1 MLTIAVPCFNEH
13 EFIIE
18 TLKSIQMQTYS
29 DYLVDIYDNNSSD
42 GTLEKLYEF
51 CQKDKRFRINK
62 SLVNIGLL
70 NNFRKSL
77 NLSKTEYFMWMGAH
91 DLIEEN
97 YLLEL
102 TNSLN
107 QNPKSALAFPRIKYL
122 SPEGTLQLG
131 RELKNESKVASPL
144 KRYISSIGDG
154 RIATARMHGIFRRE
168 YIRECGNYQWNF
180 GGMDHIFL
188 SRSEFYGSEY
198 NGNTSY
204 IRRLW
209 SAEKLETHKITGAS
223 YRYFDKSNK
232 QYGLRKLSFI
242 PLYQAYT
249 NDFLRLPLSKYTK
262 IRSLPLIFLEIN
274 KKFEINFVNN
284 LILYFLNTLSFNSRK
299 ILRVKITLVHRKYQE
314 FIVNRARNK
323 SSK

>member
-1 MLTIAVPCFNEH
+1 MNNSQLTIAVPCFNEA
-13 EFIIE
+13 EFIIDA
-18 TLKSIQMQTYS
+18 LKSIQQQVYLNYS
-29 DYLVDIYDNNSSD
+29 VDIYDNNSSD
-42 GTLEKLYEF
+42 GTLEILHEF

-77 NLSKTEYFMWMGAH
+77 NLSKSEYFMWMGAH

-97 YLLEL
+97 YILEL

-107 QNPKSALAFPRIKYL
+107 QNPRLALAFPRIRYL
-122 SPEGTLQLG
+122 SFDGTLQHD
-131 RELKNESKVASPL
+131 REFKNEFRDISPL
-144 KRYISSIGDG
+144 KKYISSIGDG

-168 YIRECGNYQWNF
+168 YIRECGNFQWNF

-198 NGNTSY
+198 NGATSY

-232 QYGLRKLSFI
+232 QYGLKTLTFI
-242 PLYQAYT
+242 PLYQAYA
-249 NDFLRLPLSKYTK
+249 NDFLRLPLSRYTK
-262 IRSLPLIFLEIN
+262 VINLPLLFLAIT
-274 KKFEINFVNN
+274 KKFEINFINN
-284 LILYFLNTLSFNSRK
+284 LTLYFLDTFLFRFRK
-299 ILRVKITLVHRKYQE
+299 IIRETTILFHRKY
-314 FIVNRARNK
+314 
-323 SSK
+323 